1 MRVLFAG
8 TPEIAVPALR
18 LLAEHHTVV
27 GVLTTPNRPTGRG
40 RLVEASAVGAVAA
53 ALGIPILQPER
64 LDREARQLV
73 GELDPEILVCVAYG
87 KIFGPR
93 FLALFPAGGINM
105 HPSLLPRYRG
115 PAPIPAAILAGDDV
129 TGVTVQ
135 ALAEEMDAGD
145 LFFQTRIPLS
155 GNETSASLTE
165 LCASIGARAVLSV
178 VDAIEAGSAERLAQE
193 HQHASYTHI
202 IGKEDGRIDWSR
214 DALHIQ
220 RMVRAFYPWPLAFT
234 DFRDQRLNILDA
246 AIVADP
252 EGDAADPVLNRHSPG
267 KIMGVDKTAGILV
280 QTGNGTL
287 SVRKLQLQNRKPL
300 DWKSFVNG
308 VRDLPGSFFG
318 G

>member
-1 MRVLFAG
+1 MRALFAG

-27 GVLTTPNRPTGRG
+27 GVLTAPNRPAGRG
-40 RLVEASAVGAVAA
+40 RLVETRAVAQVAA
-53 ALGIPILQPER
+53 ALEIPILQPER
-64 LDREARQLV
+64 LDGEARKKV
-73 GELDPEILVCVAYG
+73 SILDPEILACVAYG

-115 PAPIPAAILAGDDV
+115 PAPIPAAILAGDDI

-145 LFFQTRIPLS
+145 IFLQTRIPLS
-155 GNETSASLTE
+155 GNETTDSLTE
-165 LCASIGARAVLSV
+165 LCATVGARAVLSV
-178 VDAIEAGSAERLAQE
+178 VDAIESGTAERLAQE
-193 HQHASYTHI
+193 HQYASYTHI
-202 IGKEDGRIDWSR
+202 IGKEAGRIDWTR
-214 DALHIQ
+214 DAVYIQ
-220 RMVRAFYPWPLAFT
+220 RMVRAFDPWPLAFT
-234 DFRDQRLNILDA
+234 GFRDQRLNILAA
-246 AIVADP
+246 AIATYPD
-252 EGDAADPVLNRHSPG
+252 GDGGSPPLERVSPG
-267 KIMGVDKTAGILV
+267 KIVGVDKTAGILV
-280 QTGNGTL
+280 QTGNGIL
-287 SVRKLQLQNRKPL
+287 SVQKLQLQNRKPL